1 MIRKHKIGL
10 GRPQKQ
16 RLGLAAAL
24 AQGGARSQSAA
35 TQRVLREQ
43 FWLSRSASPT
53 AFIHEFSARGP
64 KQPPARFVQRKT
76 TEYCL
81 AKETHH
87 MGLPR
92 GYRTFADFERD
103 AIRPNMRIGFSV
115 DDLEQPESD
124 VEFDMDPFEAAL
136 WEAEQEELEDED

>member
-1 MIRKHKIGL
+1 
-10 GRPQKQ
+10 
-16 RLGLAAAL
+16 
-24 AQGGARSQSAA
+24 
-35 TQRVLREQ
+35 
-43 FWLSRSASPT
+43 
-53 AFIHEFSARGP
+53 
-64 KQPPARFVQRKT
+64 
-76 TEYCL
+76 
-81 AKETHH
+81 